1 MHEFSIIN
9 GLLWAGIL
17 LPVGSGLV
25 CLLYM
30 LSKFWLEELDLG
42 SDGLLKVARIICA
55 ISLLCFV
62 AGTFKACGSIDWS
75 TPCCK
80 KNQSDSGE

>member
-17 LPVGSGLV
+17 LPVGTSIMF
-25 CLLYM
+25 LLYT
-30 LSKFWLEELDLG
+30 LSRFCLEETNL
-42 SDGLLKVARIICA
+42 SSARLLKVARIIFA
-55 ISLLCFV
+55 ISLICFV

-75 TPCCK
+75 IPRCK
-80 KNQSDSGE
+80 KNQSASGE